1 MTEAL
6 VIAMLAVPLA
16 AAPLVALVP
25 TARAADRLSVAAALV
40 TAALALVLAGLAI
53 ADAPDPAARGSWFV
67 LDAAAGVFLALVAV
81 VGLASALV
89 SPAYLRHA
97 GRGWIGARRSHV
109 FYYAAFHVFW
119 AVLLALPLV
128 DNLALAWILVEASTA
143 TSALLVAY
151 SGKRAALEAG
161 WKYVVLTTLGL
172 AIALF
177 GIVVLFVAVG
187 PGGGGLARLD
197 WSALSDA
204 APGLPRQTTLIAFI
218 LIIVGL
224 ATKVGWAPV
233 HNWLPDAHSE
243 APPPISAMLSAAL
256 LPTVLLIAWR
266 TELALGPALSGGAVR
281 QLFLGF
287 GLLSLAIAIPF
298 LWRPQPW
305 KRLLAYSSLEHMG
318 ILALGIGFG
327 TPLAIAG
334 VVVHVVGHGIAKS
347 LGFYTAIPLLRQN
360 PGAARLPA
368 RGLARTNAST
378 AVAAAVSLVALA
390 GLPPSPLFVSE
401 VMVLLGG
408 MEAGLLLVA
417 AIAAVLLAL
426 GFLGLAHALIEAL
439 LGGRRRGGT
448 GPSPRSARAVG
459 VLAGVAAVAL
469 VAVAVAAYQLPGS
482 SLVEAL
488 MRGAA

>member
-1 MTEAL
+1 VTDAL
-6 VIAMLAVPLA
+6 VIATLAVPLGA
-16 AAPLVALVP
+16 ALLVTLAPS
-25 TARAADRLSVAAALV
+25 ARAADRLGVGTALV
-40 TAALALVLAGLAI
+40 TATLALVLAVLAI
-53 ADAPDPAARGSWFV
+53 ADAPEAAARGSWFV
-67 LDAAAGVFLALVAV
+67 LDPAAGVFLALVAV

-89 SPAYLRHA
+89 SPTYLRHA

-109 FYYAAFHVFW
+109 FYYAAFDVFW

-128 DNLALAWILVEASTA
+128 DNLALAWILVEGSTA

-197 WSALSDA
+197 WHALSAA
-204 APGLPRQTTLIAFI
+204 APGLPRQTTLIAFV

-256 LPTVLLIAWR
+256 T
-266 TELALGPALSGGAVR
+266 GGAVR

-287 GLLSLAIAIPF
+287 GLLSLAIAVPF

-334 VVVHVVGHGIAKS
+334 VVVHVIGHGIAKS

-368 RGLARTNAST
+368 RGLARTNVPT
-378 AVAAAVSLVALA
+378 AFAAAVSLVSLG

-401 VMVLLGG
+401 VLILLGG
-408 MEAGLLLVA
+408 MEAGLLVVS

-439 LGGRRRGGT
+439 LGGRRRGGA
-448 GPSPRSARAVG
+448 GVNPSSARAVG
-459 VLAGVAAVAL
+459 ALAGVAAVAL
-469 VAVAVAAYQLPGS
+469 VAVTVAAYQLPGS
-482 SLVEAL
+482 GLVEAL

>member
-6 VIAMLAVPLA
+6 VIATPAVPLGA
-16 AAPLVALVP
+16 ALVLP
-25 TARAADRLSVAAALV
+25 LTPSARAADRLNVGAALL

-53 ADAPDPAARGSWFV
+53 AAAPGTAARGSWFV
-67 LDAAAGVFLALVAV
+67 LDPAAGVFLALVAV
-81 VGLASALV
+81 VGLLSALV

-109 FYYAAFHVFW
+109 FYYVAFDVFW
-119 AVLLALPLV
+119 AVLLALPLA

-151 SGKRAALEAG
+151 TGKRAALEAG
-161 WKYVVLTTLGL
+161 WKYLVLTTLGL

-187 PGGGGLARLD
+187 PGAGLSRLD
-197 WSALSDA
+197 WGALGAA
-204 APGLPRQTTLIAFI
+204 APGLPRQTTLIAFV

-224 ATKVGWAPV
+224 AAKVGWAPV

-243 APPPISAMLSAAL
+243 APAPISAMLSAAL

-266 TELALGPALSGGAVR
+266 VELALGPALSDGAVR
-281 QLFLGF
+281 RLFLGF

-360 PGAARLPA
+360 PGAARRPA
-368 RGLARTNAST
+368 RGLARTNATT
-378 AVAAAVSLVALA
+378 ATAAAVSLVALG

-408 MEAGLLLVA
+408 MEAGLLAVA
-417 AIAAVLLAL
+417 ALAAVLLAL

-439 LGGRRRGGT
+439 LGGRRRGGA
-448 GPSPRSARAVG
+448 GASPRSARAVG
-459 VLAGVAAVAL
+459 LLAGAATLALLAVTAVA
-469 VAVAVAAYQLPGS
+469 YTLPGS
-482 SLVEAL
+482 GLVEAL